1 MPGSRTHRIE
11 TMDEKKDIADLGRHI
26 VNMRRTLL
34 FQACMPVK
42 FLVEA
47 LHVAVLLIN
56 RTPPLN
62 VLKGK
67 SPHELLYKEKPS
79 DLKYVRTF

>member
-1 MPGSRTHRIE
+1 
-11 TMDEKKDIADLGRHI
+11 MDEKKDLADLGRHI

-62 VLKGK
+62 KCLERKI
-67 SPHELLYKEKPS
+67 
-79 DLKYVRTF
+79 TT